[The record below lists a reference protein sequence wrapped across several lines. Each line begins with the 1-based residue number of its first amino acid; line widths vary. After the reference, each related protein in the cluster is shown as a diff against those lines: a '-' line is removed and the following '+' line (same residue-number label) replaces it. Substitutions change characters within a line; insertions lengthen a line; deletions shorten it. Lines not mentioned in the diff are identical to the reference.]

1 MKKISTKVKKIISMS
16 IKQAKLYED
25 WEVRVEHLMVAII
38 NDYDNVAIKVLIEMG
53 IDVDVV
59 HKKIE
64 NSISKLN
71 SGSEDYDISLPLN
84 IITENVIKGAEK
96 ECDILNN
103 EYLDTQHILL
113 SLLKTKNEINNILK
127 SMKVTYKK
135 YDKELKIY
143 TIKNSI
149 EPMDSDEGE
158 NFKNYKKQI
167 KGKGKSNET
176 PILDNF
182 SVDLTKRAVEGKI
195 DPVIGRDDIIQR
207 VAQILARKKKNN
219 PILIGEPGVGKT
231 TIAEGLALKI
241 VQGEAPR
248 TLLNKRIVSLDLASL
263 VAGTKYRGQF
273 EERIKGIVDE
283 LVSVDNVILFI
294 DEVHTMVGA
303 GNASGSM
310 DAANVLKPA
319 LGRGD
324 LQLVGATTL
333 DEYRE
338 NIEKDG
344 ALARRFQQVIIN
356 PPSVEDTI
364 KILNKIKFSYENFHK
379 VNYPIETIEKCVKLA
394 DRYITD
400 REFPD
405 KAIDIMDEVGSRSQ
419 VNSKPPKKI
428 SELECEIIDIKEE
441 KNDVVK
447 SQKYEEA
454 ARLRDTERIISEKLE
469 SEKRKWLTTLD
480 KKRKTI
486 TPEDVNEV
494 VSIMTGIPLNRLT
507 GDQGRRLLEM
517 EKDLHGSII
526 GQDEALLKIAQSL
539 RRNRVGIRNPKKPI
553 GSFMFL
559 GPTGVGKCHGKGTK
573 VLMYDGS
580 IKNVEDILVGELLM
594 GDDSTPRT
602 VLSLARG
609 KDQMYEITPKKGGDT
624 FTCNESH
631 ILSLKNTTTKKIIN
645 ISIKEYL
652 EKSKWF
658 KHTHKLYSVGVD
670 FTKKDIKI
678 DPYFLGLWL
687 GDGISKRVGVTT
699 ADKEIVDY
707 IESFVNKL
715 NTKKVLVSD
724 LDDEITEEYSVSIH
738 LHENNKSNT
747 YYVSTGMK
755 GGQSC
760 LLRKDFK
767 HYNLLDNKHIPFDYL
782 TSGVEDRKMLLSGI
796 IDSDGYMYHKCY
808 EIVQKNKKLSD
819 DIVYLSRSLGYC
831 TSIKEKFVDGE
842 LYYRIYISGDLSDL
856 PLLLERKKSQKRKQ
870 KKDVLV
876 TGFKIEALKID
887 DYFGFTLDGNHLYL
901 LGDFTV
907 THNTHL
913 TKKLAQYMFGDED
926 SLIRFDMS
934 EFQEKHSISRL
945 IGSPP
950 GYVGHEEGGQLT
962 EKVRRK
968 PYSIIL
974 FDEIEKAN
982 KDIYNVLL
990 QLLDDGQLTD
1000 SLGRKVNFKNC
1011 MVIMTSNIGVKKLQD
1026 FGTGVGFGTK
1036 SKLERENIGKEDLL
1050 RDELKKHFAPE
1061 FLNRLDD
1068 VIIFKSLTKD
1078 EIGQIVDLEI
1088 INLRDRVEE
1097 IGYNLQI
1104 NKTVRDYLIEIGYD
1118 EDYGARP
1125 LNRAI
1130 QTYVEDPVSEEI
1142 LKGKVKEGQTIK
1154 VSYVKTKEK
1163 IVIKVE

>member
-1 MKKISTKVKKIISMS
+1 
-16 IKQAKLYED
+16 
-25 WEVRVEHLMVAII
+25 
-38 NDYDNVAIKVLIEMG
+38 VL
-53 IDVDVV
+53 V
-59 HKKIE
+59 
-64 NSISKLN
+64 N
-71 SGSEDYDISLPLN
+71 
-84 IITENVIKGAEK
+84 
-96 ECDILNN
+96 
-103 EYLDTQHILL
+103 
-113 SLLKTKNEINNILK
+113 
-127 SMKVTYKK
+127 
-135 YDKELKIY
+135 
-143 TIKNSI
+143 
-149 EPMDSDEGE
+149 
-158 NFKNYKKQI
+158 
-167 KGKGKSNET
+167 
-176 PILDNF
+176 
-182 SVDLTKRAVEGKI
+182 
-195 DPVIGRDDIIQR
+195 
-207 VAQILARKKKNN
+207 
-219 PILIGEPGVGKT
+219 
-231 TIAEGLALKI
+231 LALKI
-241 VQGEAPR
+241 ILGEAPR
-248 TLLNKRIVSLDLASL
+248 TLLDKRIVSLDLTSL
-263 VAGTKYRGQF
+263 IAGTKYRGQF
-273 EERIKGIVDE
+273 EERIKGVVDE
-283 LVSVDNVILFI
+283 LMEVDNVILFI
-294 DEVHTMVGA
+294 DEVHSVVGA
-303 GNASGSM
+303 GNSSGSM

-319 LGRGD
+319 LARGD
-324 LQLVGATTL
+324 LQLIGATTL
-333 DEYRE
+333 DEFRE

-344 ALARRFQQVIIN
+344 ALARRFQQVIID
-356 PPSVEDTI
+356 PPSVEDTV
-364 KILNKIKFSYENFHK
+364 KILEKIKDSYESYHK
-379 VNYPIETIEKCVKLA
+379 VSYPTETIEQCVKMS

-419 VNSKPPKKI
+419 ITAKPPETITK
-428 SELECEIIDIKEE
+428 LEVEIQDIKI
-441 KNDVVK
+441 KKGGVVK
-447 SQKYEEA
+447 KQKYEEA
-454 ARLRDTERIISEKLE
+454 ARLRDEEIKVNDKLQNEKDKWLE
-469 SEKRKWLTTLD
+469 SLNRDKRVV
-480 KKRKTI
+480 

-494 VSIMTGIPLNRLT
+494 VSLMTGIPLNSIS
-507 GDQGRRLLEM
+507 GDQGKRMMEM
-517 EKDLHGSII
+517 EKELGKSII
-526 GQDEALLKIAQSL
+526 GQEIALEKIAKSL

-559 GPTGVGKCHGKGTK
+559 GPTGVVGKCHGKGTK

-609 KDQMYEITPKKGGDT
+609 KDQMYEITPNKGGDT

-831 TSIKEKFVDGE
+831 ASIKEKFVDGE

-856 PLLLERKKSQKRKQ
+856 PLLLERKKLQKRKQ

-876 TGFKIEALKID
+876 TGFKIESLKID

-907 THNTHL
+907 THNTHIA
-913 TKKLAQYMFGDED
+913 KKLAEYMFGDES
-926 SLIRFDMS
+926 SLIRMDMS

-950 GYVGHEEGGQLT
+950 GYVDMWVMK
-962 EKVRRK
+962 KV
-968 PYSIIL
+968 
-974 FDEIEKAN
+974 DN
-982 KDIYNVLL
+982 
-990 QLLDDGQLTD
+990 
-1000 SLGRKVNFKNC
+1000 
-1011 MVIMTSNIGVKKLQD
+1011 
-1026 FGTGVGFGTK
+1026 
-1036 SKLERENIGKEDLL
+1036 
-1050 RDELKKHFAPE
+1050 
-1061 FLNRLDD
+1061 
-1068 VIIFKSLTKD
+1068 
-1078 EIGQIVDLEI
+1078 
-1088 INLRDRVEE
+1088 
-1097 IGYNLQI
+1097 
-1104 NKTVRDYLIEIGYD
+1104 
-1118 EDYGARP
+1118 
-1125 LNRAI
+1125 
-1130 QTYVEDPVSEEI
+1130 
-1142 LKGKVKEGQTIK
+1142 
-1154 VSYVKTKEK
+1154 
-1163 IVIKVE
+1163 